1 MKIVFWNNYTD
12 LFLQEFILL
21 NISLR
26 SEEGITCL
34 SIGFLGVGIG
44 IGFK

>member
-12 LFLQEFILL
+12 LFLQEFILI
-21 NISLR
+21 NVSLR

-34 SIGFLGVGIG
+34 STGFLGFGIG